1 MYCIRDQWDLDVLQQ
16 LQHILC
22 KDVFLLMLLKKDVFC
37 CILQPFYKY
46 KLTILM
52 SGVRLSMGVNFR
64 LDLKKN
70 ISSFL
75 WGGAEVRGFFRR
87 VRISLF

>member
-64 LDLKKN
+64 LDLKKT
-70 ISSFL
+70 SRLFY
-75 WGGAEVRGFFRR
+75 GVGQRFEGFFD
-87 VRISLF
+87 V